1 MSSPFAS
8 KLDTN
13 YCPTDDE
20 LVGIRDLLVEPL
32 TRLKHLEARIA
43 DLQKTID
50 ELTEERVAV
59 STYVD
64 AHRAL
69 ISPVRRLPL
78 DILQEIFMACLPTD
92 RNCAMSMAEAPVLL
106 GRICSSWRTLSL
118 STPRLWCSLHI
129 VEPMSGS
136 VDVLGQRINSAI
148 FKKKLAQRLETTA
161 KWLSRSTQLPL
172 SISFV
177 GLPDINRTPAPA
189 SARRTRLFLQALI
202 PFAHRWQ
209 SIKLWASWDALDSL
223 SHLTDTDVPLLT
235 KLDITQQ
242 RGSARG
248 EWPLPALLR
257 ASRLSGFAFAGQMEL
272 YALPVRWEN
281 MTALSL
287 TEHGTIT
294 CRRALEIL
302 PKCARLQFCRL
313 QVADEGPAAALDP
326 DAPHLEL
333 RFLHSLSVGCRG
345 VSTTKLARLLARLIV
360 PALRHLELHSDG
372 RFRWDVAEDTDPN
385 DTTVADLL
393 VFIGTAPA
401 FESLCLHMSI
411 LSKKPLV
418 DLVRGLP
425 LSTTK
430 LHFADHI
437 WRRPMFG
444 GGGGFEVG
452 GDLDDDVIVALTPAA
467 SGNPVAGCPA
477 LRELHITNSP
487 RPSDRVLS
495 RFITAR
501 MTGPQASALRRVD
514 IQFARQMQ
522 VDITPDIQ
530 SFLADGRLEVFI
542 TYPPNRAAPNF
553 SPWRGLPEESG
564 SKVAPMFSIF

>member
-8 KLDTN
+8 KLGTN

-20 LVGIRDLLVEPL
+20 VVEIRDLLVEPL
-32 TRLKHLEARIA
+32 THLKRLEARIA

-50 ELTEERVAV
+50 ELAEERVAV

-78 DILQEIFMACLPTD
+78 DILQEIFVACLPTD
-92 RNCAMSMAEAPVLL
+92 RNCVMSMAEAPVLL
-106 GRICSSWRTLSL
+106 GRICSSWRALSL

-129 VEPMSGS
+129 VEPMSGN
-136 VDVLGQRINSAI
+136 VDLLGRRINSLV
-148 FKKKLAQRLETTA
+148 FEEKLAQRLETTA

-172 SISFV
+172 SISFRSY
-177 GLPDINRTPAPA
+177 LDLNQTPPTPE
-189 SARRTRLFLQALI
+189 SAQRTRLFLQTLI

-209 SIKLWASWDALDSL
+209 SIKLSASWDALDSL

-242 RGSARG
+242 RGSASG

-257 ASRLSGFAFAGQMEL
+257 ASRLSGFAFAGQMDL

-287 TEHGTIT
+287 TSPENENGTIT

-302 PKCARLQFCRL
+302 SKCAHLQFCRL
-313 QVADEGPAAALDP
+313 QVVDEGPVAALDP
-326 DAPHLEL
+326 DAPYLEL
-333 RFLHSLSVGCRG
+333 GFLHSLSVGSRG
-345 VSTTKLARLLARLIV
+345 VSTTKLARLLARLVV
-360 PALRHLELHSDG
+360 PALRHLELHSHG
-372 RFRWDVAEDTDPN
+372 RSRWGVTEDTD
-385 DTTVADLL
+385 TAVADLL
-393 VFIGTAPA
+393 VFFGTAPA
-401 FESLCLHMSI
+401 FQSLYLHMEI

-430 LHFADHI
+430 LHFADRV
-437 WRRPMFG
+437 WRRPAV
-444 GGGGFEVG
+444 GGGFEVA
-452 GDLDDDVIVALTPAA
+452 GDLDDDVMVALTPAA

-477 LRELHITNSP
+477 LRELRITKSYSL
-487 RPSDRVLS
+487 SDRVLS

-501 MTGPQASALRRVD
+501 MAGPRASALRRVD
-514 IQFARQMQ
+514 IQFARPMQ

-530 SFLADGRLEVFI
+530 SFLADGRLEVVT
-542 TYPPNRAAPNF
+542 TYPPNEMELSF

-564 SKVAPMFSIF
+564 WKVAPMFSIF